1 MKRKL
6 PSLLGS
12 YSRMLLPRRGLGRD
26 ERVPYLAMDSRTL
39 KFDLRHLRAYRQHF
53 GLDPALGVPLLYPQV
68 ISLPLH
74 LRLLSRSRM
83 PLSVVGLIHLRS
95 HIQRYRLLDENEPLQ
110 FDCRI
115 LTSRR
120 SELGL
125 EVDVVTEAW
134 HHDILYWQSIT
145 TYLRRGDF
153 LDEGREPDPLPERAQ
168 WHTLEAPV
176 HAGVQWRVPKIVGWR
191 YAGLSGDFNPL
202 HLSRL
207 MASHY
212 GFGKPFAH
220 GMWGLA
226 RSLTGRRLA
235 ENVRLDAHF
244 KAPLPLGSQVKQ
256 VYRRLGK
263 KEQWA
268 LLSAEGDGQPM
279 LLAQLDEAPD
289 GPLR

>member
-12 YSRMLLPRRGLGRD
+12 YSRMLLPRRGLGRG
-26 ERVPYLAMDSRTL
+26 ERLPYLAMDSHSLRL
-39 KFDLRHLRAYRQHF
+39 DLGHLRAYRQHF

-68 ISLPLH
+68 ICLPLH

-83 PLSVVGLIHLRS
+83 PLSVLGLIHLRS
-95 HIQRYRLLDENEPLQ
+95 HIQRYRHLHESDQLLV
-110 FDCRI
+110 DCRI

-120 SELGL
+120 GPLGL
-125 EVDVVTEAW
+125 EVDVATEVW
-134 HHDILYWQSIT
+134 HQDMLYWQSIT

-153 LDEGREPDPLPERAQ
+153 LDAHAEPDPLPERAL
-168 WHTLEAPV
+168 WEALEAPP
-176 HAGVQWRVPKIVGWR
+176 HPGVQWRVPKIAGWR

-202 HLSRL
+202 HLSRF

-220 GMWGLA
+220 GMWSLA

-235 ENVRLDAHF
+235 EHVRLDVHF
-244 KAPLPLGSQVKQ
+244 KAPLPLGSQVRQ
-256 VYRRLGK
+256 SHRVQGQ

-268 LLSAEGDGQPM
+268 LLPADAEGPAM
-279 LLAQLDEAPD
+279 LLAQLDEAPAA
-289 GPLR
+289 PLR

>member
-26 ERVPYLAMDSRTL
+26 ERVPYLALDSRSL
-39 KFDLRHLRAYRQHF
+39 RFDLRHLQAYRRHF
-53 GLDPALGVPLLYPQV
+53 GLDPAHGVPLLYPQV

-83 PLSVVGLIHLRS
+83 PLSVLGLIHLRN
-95 HIQRYRLLDENEPLQ
+95 HIQRYRHLHETDQLLI
-110 FDCRI
+110 DCRI

-120 SELGL
+120 SPLGL
-125 EVDVVTEAW
+125 EVDVLTEVW
-134 HHDILYWQSIT
+134 HHDFLYWQSIS

-153 LDEGREPDPLPERAQ
+153 LDTQADADPLPPRAHWQ
-168 WHTLEAPV
+168 TLDAPAEEGT
-176 HAGVQWRVPKIVGWR
+176 HWRVPKIVGWR

-202 HLSRL
+202 HLSRFL
-207 MASHY
+207 ASRY

-226 RSLTGRRLA
+226 RSLAGRQLA
-235 ENVRLDAHF
+235 EAIRLDAHF
-244 KAPLPLGSQVKQ
+244 KAPLELGSQVRQ
-256 VYRRLGK
+256 SHRHAGTR
-263 KEQWA
+263 EQWA
-268 LLSAEGDGQPM
+268 LLPADGDGPPM
-279 LLAQLDEAPD
+279 LLAQLDEAPAA
-289 GPLR
+289 PLR

>member
-12 YSRMLLPRRGLGRD
+12 YSRMLLPRRGLGRG
-26 ERVPYLAMDSRTL
+26 ERLPNLAMDSRSL
-39 KFDLRHLRAYRQHF
+39 RFDARHLRAYRQHF

-83 PLSVVGLIHLRS
+83 PLSILGLIHLRS
-95 HIQRYRLLDENEPLQ
+95 HIQRYRMLDEHAQLQ
-110 FDCRI
+110 LDCRI

-120 SELGL
+120 SPLGL
-125 EVDVVTEAW
+125 EVDVATEVW
-134 HHDILYWQSIT
+134 HHDMLYWQSIT

-153 LDEGREPDPLPERAQ
+153 LDDHAEPDALPERAR
-168 WHTLEAPV
+168 WHTLDVPAHP
-176 HAGVQWRVPKIVGWR
+176 GVQWRVPKIAGWR

-207 MASHY
+207 MASRY

-220 GMWGLA
+220 GMWSLA

-235 ENVRLDAHF
+235 EQVRLDVHF
-244 KAPLPLGSQVKQ
+244 KAPLPLGSQVRQ
-256 VYRRLGK
+256 SHRRLGH

-268 LLSAEGDGQPM
+268 LLPVDGGDEPM
-279 LLAQLDEAPD
+279 LLAQLDEAPA